1 MCCICSKRIDKI
13 RHVWYA
19 RGMFSP
25 SEVVD
30 NYVGIA
36 RGKAEAKWYKLLIL
50 SVLAGAFIALGGA
63 LATVAGAY
71 AGGSSAAL
79 VKGAVFPVGLMLV
92 VVCGAELFTGN
103 CLMIAPTID
112 RHVRVRGLLKN
123 LGIVYLGNLVGGV
136 LIAVLV
142 VFSHV
147 MPEDAALAAVTT
159 AAAKSSLGFGDAFLR
174 GILCN
179 VLVCLAVIVALSSKS
194 IVGKILGVYLP
205 VFAFVVLGFEHSV
218 ANMYYLS
225 AGLMQNALGAYGAA
239 AAGLSLGNALAFCLI
254 PSTLGNIVG
263 GAVVGIAQ
271 YYAFRPKPD
280 KPNDSAT

>member
-1 MCCICSKRIDKI
+1 
-13 RHVWYA
+13 
-19 RGMFSP
+19 MFSP

-147 MPEDAALAAVTT
+147 PLKLGFDVMIVEVAAD
-159 AAAKSSLGFGDAFLR
+159 KSRMIFGDAFLR

-225 AGLMQNALGAYGAA
+225 AGLMQNAIGYYGAA